1 MRGLVLWTLIAL
13 LILAVELVFL
23 IENVFGAVDQAA
35 EMNNVLNGEHIAGII
50 NLMQSSPA
58 GTVHAYNI
66 PKGKCI
72 VKISPGNVNFTN
84 TEKIGS
90 PKYYAKGYARLID
103 ADLNSAVTIS
113 EDFFEL
119 ECSRK
124 TAQRIFFK
132 NCGDEIKVSQSNE
145 INC

>member
-35 EMNNVLNGEHIAGII
+35 DMNNVLNGEHIAGVV
-50 NLMQSSPA
+50 NLLQSSPR
-58 GTVHAYNI
+58 GTLHAYNI

-72 VKISPGNVNFTN
+72 VKIAPGSINFTN
-84 TEKIGS
+84 TEKVGS
-90 PKYYAKGYARLID
+90 PKYYSKGYTKVID
-103 ADLNSAVTIS
+103 ADLNSIVTVS
-113 EDFFEL
+113 EDFFEI

-124 TAQRIFFK
+124 KEQRIFFK
-132 NCGDEIKVSQSNE
+132 NCGNTIKVSESDQ